1 LKNKFSI
8 MYMGMEVEFDFE
20 VPPVE
25 EFSKRIC
32 HQVASNIERSSR
44 EERVQRKKRE
54 LRERIK
60 MQIVTSPY
68 TLTPRQA
75 MVDSNRR
82 DSMTLPLER
91 RSFTPFQKVPFR
103 NQTVADSRPRHS
115 YFDAESLRSKSQ
127 AVTTATTNEPQD
139 IDVRLSY
146 LSTST
151 TKIESQTYASSK
163 ESFSSNSSFSAIC
176 SPPQRSLSPT
186 LGALKSSKSMFD
198 KDDGEDDRSVT
209 STLQSMKSDA
219 FVTATEKEQHQI
231 DSDTEKIRE
240 KITKEDFWN
249 AIPEGSEYIQAEF
262 FWLVDYRGTDKT
274 FDSDAFTFAGT
285 RFRLTFSPNN
295 LSPPEKSSGYSLL
308 LALAQSHGRAYV
320 ACEFSVHGLLRPTF
334 RRKCSR
340 NLHFTP
346 RSSVYRGYKHFMG
359 PELLSYL
366 EKGTFTFSV
375 MMKTYIGPKGELLGL
390 SDPLGGIIRAP
401 RSVGKNKNDVENNTL
416 NNNNIERERVIEKE
430 REMERE
436 REGENGGGDDN
447 DDNDSEIV
455 SHSCEGEG
463 EEECRMD
470 EIYPE
475 PRENNYF
482 YSDSNSLRQNR
493 NRSLNMSQNRNGGI
507 MGTGSGI
514 NRNCGPGS
522 GPGSGH
528 SVGRGSGRSGGN
540 STGRNQNQSHSLNL
554 SHSHSYFNHNC
565 LNDQQNKN
573 KEKLH
578 TTYMN
583 TNTNSSSHTH
593 IHTHTNTHH
602 NSNSSSVASSS
613 TTCFSGLP
621 SPSGDVRGTSRR
633 RYFSDT
639 VNSISFD
646 GRNIQ

>member
-1 LKNKFSI
+1 

-20 VPPVE
+20 VLPVD

-32 HQVASNIERSSR
+32 NQVESNIERSSR
-44 EERVQRKKRE
+44 EQRVQTKKRE

-103 NQTVADSRPRHS
+103 NQTVAESRPRHS
-115 YFDAESLRSKSQ
+115 YFDAESLRSQSQ
-127 AVTTATTNEPQD
+127 VATTATTNEQQD
-139 IDVRLSY
+139 INVRLSC

-151 TKIESQTYASSK
+151 SKMEIQTYSSSK
-163 ESFSSNSSFSAIC
+163 ESSSSNSSFSAIC
-176 SPPQRSLSPT
+176 SPPQRSSSPT
-186 LGALKSSKSMFD
+186 LGALKSAKSLFD

-219 FVTATEKEQHQI
+219 FVIATAKEQDQI

-366 EKGTFTFSV
+366 ENGTFTFSV
-375 MMKTYIGPKGELLGL
+375 VMKTYIGPKGELLGL
-390 SDPLGGIIRAP
+390 SDPLGGDIRAP
-401 RSVGKNKNDVENNTL
+401 RIDDKSNKNAENDMLSSN
-416 NNNNIERERVIEKE
+416 EKE
-430 REMERE
+430 RMRARE
-436 REGENGGGDDN
+436 RENGGGDDN

-463 EEECRMD
+463 EEECRID
-470 EIYPE
+470 EIYPK
-475 PRENNYF
+475 PRENSYF
-482 YSDSNSLRQNR
+482 YSDGNSLRQNM
-493 NRSLNMSQNRNGGI
+493 SLNMSQNRN
-507 MGTGSGI
+507 
-514 NRNCGPGS
+514 CGPGS
-522 GPGSGH
+522 SQG
-528 SVGRGSGRSGGN
+528 VGRGCGRSGSN
-540 STGRNQNQSHSLNL
+540 STGRNQSHSHIRRL
-554 SHSHSYFNHNC
+554 SHSHGHSYFKHNC
-565 LNDQQNKN
+565 DSDLENINKGR
-573 KEKLH
+573 LH
-578 TTYMN
+578 STN
-583 TNTNSSSHTH
+583 TNTTSCT
-593 IHTHTNTHH
+593 HTHTNTTNHAHTNTHH
-602 NSNSSSVASSS
+602 SSNSSSVASSS

-633 RYFSDT
+633 RYFSGT